1 MSYLLDTNVV
11 CETFRHHP
19 EPRVIQWLEA
29 VSSDDLC
36 ISVLTLG
43 EIRKGIE
50 RLAAAARKSQLLTWL
65 EHDLPRW
72 FGERI
77 LPIDARVA
85 DRWGYLMSA
94 AGTAV
99 PAIDGLIAATALTH
113 NLKVVTRNA
122 ADFRLPGVE
131 VINPWH

>member
-1 MSYLLDTNVV
+1 MSYLLDTDVV
-11 CETFRHHP
+11 CETFRRHP

-29 VSSDDLC
+29 VSSDELC

-50 RLAAAARKSQLLTWL
+50 RLAAAARKSQLLAWM

-94 AGTAV
+94 AGAAV

-131 VINPWH
+131 VVNPWH